1 MIAVRQFGKSK
12 KINLEI
18 RCRLDRPQELE
29 MDACLALRTA
39 GKNVALNE
47 RYLSGK
53 PVPSMNDPVNPSGYD
68 QFVIMERELPEQTRR
83 FL

>member
-1 MIAVRQFGKSK
+1 
-12 KINLEI
+12 
-18 RCRLDRPQELE
+18 

-53 PVPSMNDPVNPSGYD
+53 PVLGMGDAVNPVSHD
-68 QFVIMERELPEQTRR
+68 QFVITERELPEQTRR